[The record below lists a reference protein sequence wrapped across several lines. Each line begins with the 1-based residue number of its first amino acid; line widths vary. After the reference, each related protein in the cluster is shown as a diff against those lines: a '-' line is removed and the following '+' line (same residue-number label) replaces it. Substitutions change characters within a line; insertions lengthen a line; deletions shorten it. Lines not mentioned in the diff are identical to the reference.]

1 MMQSRWQAL
10 ALGPESESPL
20 WELFHENSKL
30 DRIQSSAPDVELREY
45 MAELHESLPFDGFP
59 TIVLPKR
66 LHPLKMPL
74 DQAIQS
80 LVSVR
85 EMIPHAL
92 RLDQLASLLH
102 YSYGVSRNEKRS
114 GLPRSLRVVPS
125 AGALY
130 PLEIFIHAANVQ
142 AISQGL
148 YHYHPV
154 RHHLRLLRE
163 GNLTDEIVRCFVS
176 NTIPPHA
183 SLLIFITALFERSTL
198 IYGDRGY
205 RFALLEAGHVAQN
218 INLVASSLRLGCLSI
233 GGVFD
238 RLIDTFLQLDGITH
252 STVSVLAIGAASR
265 RRRSRSAL

>member
-1 MMQSRWQAL
+1 MMQSRWESL
-10 ALGPESESPL
+10 ALGLESKSPL

-30 DRIQSSAPDVELREY
+30 NRLESSASDMELREY
-45 MAELHESLPFDGFP
+45 LAGLHESLPFDGFP

-66 LHPLKMPL
+66 LHPLKMPV
-74 DQAIQS
+74 DQAIES
-80 LVSVR
+80 RISVR

-102 YSYGVSRNEKRS
+102 YSYGVTRNEKRS
-114 GLPRSLRVVPS
+114 GLQRSLRVVPS

-142 AISQGL
+142 SISQGL
-148 YHYHPV
+148 YHYNPV
-154 RHHLRLLRE
+154 RRHLRLLRE
-163 GNLTDEIVRCFVS
+163 GDITDELVRCFMS
-176 NTIPPHA
+176 NTVPAHA
-183 SLLIFITALFERSTL
+183 SLLIFITALFERSTFV
-198 IYGDRGY
+198 YGDRGY

-252 STVSVLAIGAASR
+252 STVYVLAIGAASR
-265 RRRSRSAL
+265 RLRSR